1 MNKPWKRRLLAIFL
15 LQPRTTTARL
25 AAFLPPHL
33 KKQHHYYPKAPP
45 FQQLKMSNLVD
56 LDATMWT
63 IAAGTVAYYS
73 TYATDGY
80 EAHAM

>member
-25 AAFLPPHL
+25 AAFVPPHP
-33 KKQHHYYPKAPP
+33 KKQHHYYPKGPP
-45 FQQLKMSNLVD
+45 SQQLKMSVD
-56 LDATMWT
+56 LDTTMWT

-80 EAHAM
+80 EPHAM